1 MQKTIVLPSTREM
14 ELKQFIRNITANATR
29 KDLIQVLQAV
39 QEKYGYLEKESLR
52 LVATILGVSFSEVY
66 GVATFY
72 HQFRLQ
78 PPGMYVIQVCMG
90 TGCHAK
96 GNADN
101 FEHIKLLLD
110 LKPGQYV
117 SKDKVFSL
125 EAARCFGCCSLAPV
139 IVVTDSVGSYR
150 RVYGHVDQKGL
161 KKILA
166 EHRKKAKEQ
175 EDSEQK
181 CKIMVC
187 QKK

>member
-1 MQKTIVLPSTREM
+1 MQNTIILPSTAET
-14 ELKQFIRNITANATR
+14 ELKQFISKITINAAR

-39 QEKYGYLEKESLR
+39 QEKYGYLPRESLR
-52 LVATILGVSFSEVY
+52 VIANNLGVSFSEVY

-101 FEHIKLLLD
+101 FEHLKLLLD
-110 LKPGQYV
+110 LKPDHNI
-117 SKDKVFSL
+117 SRDRVFSL

-139 IVVTDSVGSYR
+139 VVVTNNTGNNR
-150 RVYGHVDQKGL
+150 RLYGHVNLKVL

-166 EHRKKAKEQ
+166 EYREKAKKLE
-175 EDSEQK
+175 SEPKRQM
-181 CKIMVC
+181 IIF

>member
-1 MQKTIVLPSTREM
+1 MQKSIMLPTTAET
-14 ELKQFIRNITANATR
+14 ELKQFISKITTDAAR

-39 QEKYGYLEKESLR
+39 QEKYGYLPRESLR
-52 LVATILGVSFSEVY
+52 LIATNLGVSFSEVY

-101 FEHIKLLLD
+101 FEHLKLLLD
-110 LKPGQYV
+110 LRPDQHI
-117 SKDKVFSL
+117 SKDKIFSL
-125 EAARCFGCCSLAPV
+125 EAARCFGCCSLSPV
-139 IVVTDSVGSYR
+139 IMVTDSTGNYR
-150 RVYGHVDQKGL
+150 RLYGHVNQKAL

-166 EHRKKAKEQ
+166 EYQEKAKQQ
-175 EDSEQK
+175 ESEPK
-181 CKIMVC
+181 REMIIY

>member
-1 MQKTIVLPSTREM
+1 MQKSIVLPSTPET
-14 ELKQFIRNITANATR
+14 ELKHFVLDITADASR

-39 QEKYGYLEKESLR
+39 QEKYGYLPREALR
-52 LVATILGVSFSEVY
+52 LVATNLGVSFSEVY

-101 FEHIKLLLD
+101 FEHLKLLLG
-110 LKPGQYV
+110 LKKGQHLTE
-117 SKDKVFSL
+117 DKVFSL

-139 IVVTDSVGSYR
+139 IMVTNSTGSYQR
-150 RVYGHVDQKGL
+150 LYGHVDQKVL

-166 EHRKKAKEQ
+166 EYREKAKQ
-175 EDSEQK
+175 ENETE
-181 CKIMVC
+181 CKIVVC
-187 QKK
+187 PKK

>member
-1 MQKTIVLPSTREM
+1 MQKSIVLPSTHET
-14 ELKQFIRNITANATR
+14 ELKQFILNRTANATR

-52 LVATILGVSFSEVY
+52 LVAINLGVSFSEVY

-78 PPGMYVIQVCMG
+78 PPGTYVIQVCMG

-110 LKPGQYV
+110 LKPGQHH

-125 EAARCFGCCSLAPV
+125 ESARCFGCCSLAPV
-139 IVVTDSVGSYR
+139 IVVTDSTGSYR

-166 EHRKKAKEQ
+166 EYRKKAKE
-175 EDSEQK
+175 EEESEKK
-181 CKIMVC
+181 CEIIVC

>member
-1 MQKTIVLPSTREM
+1 MQKSIVLPSTVEN
-14 ELKQFIRNITANATR
+14 ELRQFILKITTDASR

-39 QEKYGYLEKESLR
+39 QERYGYLPKESLR
-52 LVATILGVSFSEVY
+52 MIAINMGVSFSEVY

-101 FEHIKLLLD
+101 FEHLKLLLD
-110 LKPGQYV
+110 LKPDQNLTQ
-117 SKDKVFSL
+117 DKVFSL
-125 EAARCFGCCSLAPV
+125 ESARCFGCCSLAPV
-139 IVVTDSVGSYR
+139 LAVTDSTGNYR
-150 RVYGHVDQKGL
+150 RLYGHVDQKVL

-166 EHRKKAKEQ
+166 EYREKAKQ
-175 EDSEQK
+175 EESEPK
-181 CKIMVC
+181 REIIVC

>member
-1 MQKTIVLPSTREM
+1 MQKSIILPYTAET
-14 ELKQFIRNITANATR
+14 ELKQFVLKITTDAAR

-39 QEKYGYLEKESLR
+39 QEKYGYLPKESLR
-52 LVATILGVSFSEVY
+52 HIATNLGVSFSEVY

-78 PPGMYVIQVCMG
+78 PPGTYVIQVCMG

-101 FEHIKLLLD
+101 FNYLKLLLGLENGENLTQD
-110 LKPGQYV
+110 
-117 SKDKVFSL
+117 KDFSL

-139 IVVTDSVGSYR
+139 IVVTDSTGSYR
-150 RVYGHVDQKGL
+150 KVYGDVDQKTL

-166 EHRKKAKEQ
+166 KYREKAEQ
-175 EDSEQK
+175 RESEPK
-181 CKIMVC
+181 REMMIYPK
-187 QKK
+187 

>member
-1 MQKTIVLPSTREM
+1 MQKTIVLPSTAET
-14 ELKQFIRNITANATR
+14 ELKQFIFNITTDATR

-39 QEKYGYLEKESLR
+39 QEKYGYLQKESLR
-52 LVATILGVSFSEVY
+52 IIASNLGVSYSEVY

-78 PPGMYVIQVCMG
+78 PPGMFVIQVCMG

-101 FEHIKLLLD
+101 FEHLKLLLD
-110 LKPGQYV
+110 LKQGQYLT
-117 SKDKVFSL
+117 KDKVFSL

-139 IVVTDSVGSYR
+139 LMVTDSTGNDQR
-150 RVYGHVDQKGL
+150 LYGHVDQKAM

-166 EHRKKAKEQ
+166 EYRDKANQKESELERKMIV
-175 EDSEQK
+175 
-181 CKIMVC
+181 CK
-187 QKK
+187 KK

>member
-1 MQKTIVLPSTREM
+1 MQKSIVLPSTAEA
-14 ELKQFIRNITANATR
+14 ELRQFIFKTTIDAAR

-39 QEKYGYLEKESLR
+39 QERYGYLPKESLR
-52 LVATILGVSFSEVY
+52 MIAINLRVSFSEVY

-101 FEHIKLLLD
+101 FEHLKLLLD
-110 LKPGQYV
+110 LKPDQYIT
-117 SKDKVFSL
+117 KDKVFSL
-125 EAARCFGCCSLAPV
+125 ESARCFGCCSLAPV
-139 IVVTDSVGSYR
+139 LAVTDSTGNYR
-150 RVYGHVDQKGL
+150 RLYGNVDQKVL

-166 EHRKKAKEQ
+166 EYREKAKQ
-175 EDSEQK
+175 EESEPK
-181 CKIMVC
+181 REIIVC
-187 QKK
+187 PKS

>member
-1 MQKTIVLPSTREM
+1 MQKSIVLPSTAET
-14 ELKQFIRNITANATR
+14 ELQRFILKITADATR

-39 QEKYGYLEKESLR
+39 QERYGYLPKESLR
-52 LVATILGVSFSEVY
+52 MIANNLGVSFSEVY

-101 FEHIKLLLD
+101 FEHLKLLLE
-110 LKPGQYV
+110 LKPGQYL

-139 IVVTDSVGSYR
+139 LVVTDSTGNYR
-150 RVYGHVDQKGL
+150 RVYGHVDKKVL

-166 EHRKKAKEQ
+166 EYREKAKQ
-175 EDSEQK
+175 ESEPK
-181 CKIMVC
+181 REMIVF

>member
-1 MQKTIVLPSTREM
+1 MQKSIVLPSTAET
-14 ELKQFIRNITANATR
+14 ELKQFILKITTDAAR

-39 QEKYGYLEKESLR
+39 QEKYGYLPKESLR
-52 LVATILGVSFSEVY
+52 LIATNLGVSFSEVY

-78 PPGMYVIQVCMG
+78 PPGTYVIQVCMG

-101 FEHIKLLLD
+101 FEHLKLLLD
-110 LKPGQYV
+110 LKPNQHL

-139 IVVTDSVGSYR
+139 VMVTDSTGNYR
-150 RVYGHVDQKGL
+150 RLYGHVDQKML

-166 EHRKKAKEQ
+166 EYREKAKQ
-175 EDSEQK
+175 EESEP
-181 CKIMVC
+181 IREMIVYP
-187 QKK
+187 KK

>member
-1 MQKTIVLPSTREM
+1 MQKSIILPSTAET
-14 ELKQFIRNITANATR
+14 ELRQFILKITKDAIR

-39 QEKYGYLEKESLR
+39 QERYGYLPKESLR
-52 LVATILGVSFSEVY
+52 MVATNLGVSFSEVY

-101 FEHIKLLLD
+101 FEHLKLLLD
-110 LKPGQYV
+110 LKHGQYLT
-117 SKDKVFSL
+117 KDKVFSL
-125 EAARCFGCCSLAPV
+125 ESARCFGCCSLAPV
-139 IVVTDSVGSYR
+139 IMVTDSTGNYR
-150 RVYGHVDQKGL
+150 RLYGHIDQKAL

-166 EHRKKAKEQ
+166 EYREKAKQQ
-175 EDSEQK
+175 ESELK
-181 CKIMVC
+181 RKMIVC

>member
-1 MQKTIVLPSTREM
+1 MQKSVVLQSTPET
-14 ELKQFIRNITANATR
+14 ELKQFILNITADATR

-39 QEKYGYLEKESLR
+39 QERYGYLPRESLR
-52 LVATILGVSFSEVY
+52 LVAVNLGVSFSEVY

-101 FEHIKLLLD
+101 FEHLRLLLD
-110 LKPGQYV
+110 LKPDQYLTE
-117 SKDKVFSL
+117 DKVFSL
-125 EAARCFGCCSLAPV
+125 ESARCFGCCSLAPV
-139 IVVTDSVGSYR
+139 IVVTDSTGNYR
-150 RVYGHVDQKGL
+150 RVYGGVDQKGL

-166 EHRKKAKEQ
+166 EYREKANQQ
-175 EDSEQK
+175 ESEMK
-181 CKIMVC
+181 CEMIVC

>member
-1 MQKTIVLPSTREM
+1 MQNSIVLPSAAET
-14 ELKQFIRNITANATR
+14 ELKQFVLKITTDAAR

-39 QEKYGYLEKESLR
+39 QERYGYLPKESMR
-52 LVATILGVSFSEVY
+52 LIAVNLGVSFSEVY

-101 FEHIKLLLD
+101 FEHLKLLLD
-110 LKPGQYV
+110 LKPDQHLT
-117 SKDKVFSL
+117 KDKVFSL
-125 EAARCFGCCSLAPV
+125 ESARCFGCCSLAPV
-139 IVVTDSVGSYR
+139 VMVTDSTGNYR
-150 RVYGHVDQKGL
+150 RLYGQVDQKVL

-166 EHRKKAKEQ
+166 EYKEKAKQQ
-175 EDSEQK
+175 ESEPK
-181 CKIMVC
+181 REMIIC

>member
-1 MQKTIVLPSTREM
+1 MQETIVLPYTAET
-14 ELKQFIRNITANATR
+14 ELTQFLLNITANARR

-39 QEKYGYLEKESLR
+39 QEKYGYLKKESLR
-52 LVATILGVSFSEVY
+52 LVALNLGVSFSEVY

-78 PPGMYVIQVCMG
+78 APGMYVIQVCMG

-101 FEHIKLLLD
+101 FEHLKLLLD
-110 LKPGQYV
+110 LKPDQFL

-139 IVVTDSVGSYR
+139 IVVTDSTGSYR

-166 EHRKKAKEQ
+166 EYRKKANEQ
-175 EDSEQK
+175 ERESK
-181 CKIMVC
+181 CEMIVC
-187 QKK
+187 QMK

>member
-1 MQKTIVLPSTREM
+1 MQNTIILPPTKET
-14 ELKQFIRNITANATR
+14 ELKQFIRNISADATR

-52 LVATILGVSFSEVY
+52 LVATNLGVSFSEVY

-101 FEHIKLLLD
+101 FENIKLLLD
-110 LKPGQYV
+110 MKPGQHL
-117 SKDKVFSL
+117 SKDKVFSI

-139 IVVTDSVGSYR
+139 IVVTDSTGSYR
-150 RVYGHVDQKGL
+150 KVYGHVDHKGL
-161 KKILA
+161 KKILV
-166 EHRKKAKEQ
+166 EYRKKAKEQ
-175 EDSEQK
+175 EESETK
-181 CKIMVC
+181 CEMIVC

>member
-1 MQKTIVLPSTREM
+1 MQKTIVLPSTPET
-14 ELKQFIRNITANATR
+14 ELKQFLLNITANASR

-39 QEKYGYLEKESLR
+39 QEKYGYLKKESLR
-52 LVATILGVSFSEVY
+52 MVALNLGVSFSEVY

-101 FEHIKLLLD
+101 FEHLKFLLD
-110 LKPGQYV
+110 LKPDQYL

-139 IVVTDSVGSYR
+139 IAVTDSIGSYR
-150 RVYGHVDQKGL
+150 RVYGHIDQKVL
-161 KKILA
+161 KIILA
-166 EHRKKAKEQ
+166 EYRKKAKKQ
-175 EDSEQK
+175 EGEPK
-181 CKIMVC
+181 CEMIVC
-187 QKK
+187 QTK

>member
-1 MQKTIVLPSTREM
+1 MQKSLVFPSTAET
-14 ELKQFIRNITANATR
+14 ELKQFILKVTADAVR

-39 QEKYGYLEKESLR
+39 QERYGYLPKESLR
-52 LVATILGVSFSEVY
+52 LVATNLGVSFSEVY

-96 GNADN
+96 GNANN
-101 FEHIKLLLD
+101 FEHLKLLLD
-110 LKPGQYV
+110 LKPDQNL
-117 SKDKVFSL
+117 SKDRVFSL
-125 EAARCFGCCSLAPV
+125 ESARCFGCCSLAPV
-139 IVVTDSVGSYR
+139 VMVTDSTGNYR
-150 RVYGHVDQKGL
+150 RLYGHVDPKVL

-166 EHRKKAKEQ
+166 EYREKAKQQ
-175 EDSEQK
+175 ESEPK
-181 CKIMVC
+181 CEMIVC

>member
-1 MQKTIVLPSTREM
+1 MQKTIVLPSTAET
-14 ELKQFIRNITANATR
+14 ELKQFIFNITTDATR

-39 QEKYGYLEKESLR
+39 QEKYGYLQKESLR
-52 LVATILGVSFSEVY
+52 MIASNLGVSYSEVY

-78 PPGMYVIQVCMG
+78 PPGMFVIQVCMG

-101 FEHIKLLLD
+101 FEHLKLLLD
-110 LKPGQYV
+110 LKQGQYLT
-117 SKDKVFSL
+117 KDKVFSL

-139 IVVTDSVGSYR
+139 LMVTDSTGNDQR
-150 RVYGHVDQKGL
+150 LYGHVDQKVL

-166 EHRKKAKEQ
+166 EYREKAKQKE
-175 EDSEQK
+175 SEPERK
-181 CKIMVC
+181 MIVC